1 MPAMP
6 TRTFPPDHDDED
18 AGERYGD
25 EGHDHLE
32 LIVPLDWT
40 DGVIDDEPDDDAS
53 LEVLLTERGT
63 EWDDDESAPGP
74 ASVANEAE
82 RISRFFA
89 EVASGNDAPARLL
102 DDLDADGTPR
112 FQVAWASLPVRT
124 RRNQAEAI
132 VRATSEHPELRL
144 WPILRVL
151 SADADDSVRQFAV
164 RGLAGENEAVSLLV
178 ALVETDLSTDV
189 RASAAEALA
198 PFAAMAAGGD
208 DIGLEA
214 DDLRDLLETIAVDE
228 TEPRQLRLRALE
240 SVAVFGSAGAEGFSS
255 DIADAI
261 SEAYN
266 DDDSGARAAALIAMG
281 RTLNRQWL
289 PVVQRD
295 LTDEDA
301 EVRLAAV
308 TAAGAIG
315 EITLVEEVAT
325 LADDE
330 DDDVRWAAVSA
341 LGQIG
346 GAGAVRMLRGL
357 AGQPRDDRDL
367 IDEALQ
373 EATLAVDPL

>member
-18 AGERYGD
+18 ASELYGD
-25 EGHDHLE
+25 EGQDHLE
-32 LIVPLDWT
+32 LIVPLDRT
-40 DGVIDDEPDDDAS
+40 DGAIDDEPDDDAS

-63 EWDDDESAPGP
+63 EWDDDEPAPGF
-74 ASVANEAE
+74 ASIDDQGE

-89 EVASGNDAPARLL
+89 GVASSNNASARLL
-102 DDLDADGTPR
+102 DDLDADGTR
-112 FQVAWASLPVRT
+112 QFQAAWTSLPVRT
-124 RRNQAEAI
+124 RRNRAEGMAG
-132 VRATSEHPELRL
+132 AAGEHPELRL
-144 WPILRVL
+144 WPVLRVL
-151 SADADDSVRQFAV
+151 LVDADDSVRQFAV
-164 RGLAGENEAVSLLV
+164 RGVAGENEAVSLLV
-178 ALVETDLSTDV
+178 DLVEADPSADV
-189 RASAAEALA
+189 RASAAEGLA
-198 PFAAMAAGGD
+198 PFAEMAAAGD
-208 DIGLEA
+208 DIGREA

-228 TEPRQLRLRALE
+228 AEPRQLRLRALE
-240 SVAVFGSAGAEGFSS
+240 SVAVFGSAGAEAFSS

-266 DDDSGARAAALIAMG
+266 DGDSGARAAALIAMG

-289 PVVQRD
+289 PVIQRD

-315 EITLVEEVAT
+315 ETTLVEEVAT
-325 LADDE
+325 LTDDE
-330 DDDVRWAAVSA
+330 DGDVRRAAVSA

-357 AGQPRDDRDL
+357 AGQPRNDLDL
-367 IDEALQ
+367 IDDALQ
-373 EATLAVDPL
+373 EATLSVDPL